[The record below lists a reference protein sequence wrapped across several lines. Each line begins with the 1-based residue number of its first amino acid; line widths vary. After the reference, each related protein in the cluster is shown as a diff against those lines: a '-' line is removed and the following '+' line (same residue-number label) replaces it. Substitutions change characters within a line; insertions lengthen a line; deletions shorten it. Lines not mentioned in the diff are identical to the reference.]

1 MGTDR
6 EGLFPQVV
14 YQRDLV
20 PHRPKVGI
28 CGETGRH
35 CFRHVRGLLDL
46 THRTAGAQTVKNF
59 MVDLHVGLVAFELPL
74 AYIRKD
80 KFNQPIFAC
89 NNLSGKLSIAVPH
102 PSDLEAI
109 AGTMLSSNAGECWPA
124 APGGGPQG
132 SLPPHV
138 FSLYFKEG
146 GVGTF
151 LPLYFRFVDIAR
163 NNLHQVQQQPSAPHE
178 LVATA

>member
-1 MGTDR
+1 M
-6 EGLFPQVV
+6 
-14 YQRDLV
+14 
-20 PHRPKVGI
+20 
-28 CGETGRH
+28 
-35 CFRHVRGLLDL
+35 
-46 THRTAGAQTVKNF
+46 
-59 MVDLHVGLVAFELPL
+59 AFELPL

-102 PSDLEAI
+102 PSDLGAI
-109 AGTMLSSNAGECWPA
+109 AGTMASSNAGECWPA

-163 NNLHQVQQQPSAPHE
+163 DNLHQVQQRPSAPQE